1 MEFNITPNIQDYEF
15 QRTLNEQSL
24 ASIYPESKISEN
36 PLPIYI
42 ISAHGICY
50 QGINIQH
57 QQHGYFVEPS
67 NNVFYN
73 SNYGHN
79 MFSPPNECY
88 VIHSSTLGS
97 SSVSSLHDNYFMR
110 HLLAGKETRSNDMQE
125 PNYVTFARQLFGKD
139 SQNWIETIPVEILFE
154 DRVKMYNEIIEIL
167 VYDIYNIVKR
177 YNFRRKGQHIRM
189 DKTKVIKQYQ
199 IPDIFTFD
207 KMMTQK
213 EKNKMKKYIHRG
225 KTLLKNVKSSID
237 PTNYENYFT
246 VFCEFE
252 SEIETYNKKFKEI
265 LNTRPL
271 IGAAGI
277 PTIEKYFEFTDKI
290 STEKQSWKMGIV
302 EISPNTESY
311 LNQHTEIKL
320 TERTGN
326 INNNTKSAQKARIFN
341 NKHANILHGKC
352 VHSNKTKTEWLT
364 QKINHAIE
372 NPRGPLI
379 LSLSEIMYQFGRGIY
394 ICLNCSPLHVWP
406 GTQPKRFSKIG
417 NPHYCLSAPNRMSGM
432 YVKMHSNYISPTT
445 MPLEVDDN
453 EPDFEYLSTFT
464 QSEIYKE
471 IFYLLVEYNEN
482 LYNYWPKNIHIFPKS
497 TRFAKLRQSIAPE
510 HYQIY

>member
-1 MEFNITPNIQDYEF
+1 
-15 QRTLNEQSL
+15 
-24 ASIYPESKISEN
+24 
-36 PLPIYI
+36 
-42 ISAHGICY
+42 
-50 QGINIQH
+50 
-57 QQHGYFVEPS
+57 
-67 NNVFYN
+67 
-73 SNYGHN
+73 
-79 MFSPPNECY
+79 
-88 VIHSSTLGS
+88 
-97 SSVSSLHDNYFMR
+97 
-110 HLLAGKETRSNDMQE
+110 
-125 PNYVTFARQLFGKD
+125 
-139 SQNWIETIPVEILFE
+139 
-154 DRVKMYNEIIEIL
+154 KMYNEIIEIL

-364 QKINHAIE
+364 QKI
-372 NPRGPLI
+372 
-379 LSLSEIMYQFGRGIY
+379 
-394 ICLNCSPLHVWP
+394 
-406 GTQPKRFSKIG
+406 
-417 NPHYCLSAPNRMSGM
+417 
-432 YVKMHSNYISPTT
+432 
-445 MPLEVDDN
+445 
-453 EPDFEYLSTFT
+453 
-464 QSEIYKE
+464 
-471 IFYLLVEYNEN
+471 
-482 LYNYWPKNIHIFPKS
+482 
-497 TRFAKLRQSIAPE
+497 
-510 HYQIY
+510 